1 MRWLPGSIAT
11 PARQPLGGVRLNRAS
26 PLARGIVEGLVDIG
40 GTTVSLTGAPVI
52 FGADSSAAPRRAFAN
67 GIGTETRGA
76 GGVDHQAVNVPARS
90 LTELTVMCLTQRT
103 GTPQAFSGPFGL
115 QGASGPVAS
124 CETISGSYPATSAL
138 ISAWNSGGTRSNAS
152 TGSGVNLAPLGVMQ
166 VVIMRVVNS
175 VMTLHLDG
183 VQVVSGT
190 GPSVIRPVTSMEKGR
205 SQALGTLRFAG
216 IQPLMIFW
224 ERGLTDA
231 EVGAVSR
238 NPWQIIAPLD
248 RPLWA
253 PAPVATVYRPG
264 SDITAN
270 GWTATPSG
278 SLFERIN
285 EATLDTGDY
294 ITSPNLTN
302 AVTLGWDVSVPTGTT
317 TLRINAQYLGTTG
330 QVRVVMLDSG
340 GSSVGNTSW
349 QALTASAATY
359 DLPVTTTG
367 ISTQFRIEVQ

>member
-1 MRWLPGSIAT
+1 MRWLPGSLAT
-11 PARQPLGGVRLNRAS
+11 PTRQPLGGARVSRAN

-115 QGASGPVAS
+115 QGAAGPVAS

-152 TGSGVNLAPLGVMQ
+152 TASGVNLAPLDVMQ

-183 VQVVSGT
+183 VQVVSGA
-190 GPSVIRPVTSMEKGR
+190 GPAAIQPVTSMEKGR

-216 IQPLMIFW
+216 IQPLMVFW
-224 ERGLTDA
+224 DRGLTDA
-231 EVGAVSR
+231 GIGAVSR
-238 NPWQIIAPLD
+238 NPWQIIAPID

-253 PAPVATVYRPG
+253 PASTVTVYRPG
-264 SDITAN
+264 ADVSGT
-270 GWTATPSG
+270 WTPVGGASVA
-278 SLFERIN
+278 
-285 EATLDTGDY
+285 ATLADEAQGNYAESPDL
-294 ITSPNLTN
+294 TSPQVCTWNPPLPAGN
-302 AVTLGWDVSVPTGTT
+302 WTLPVG
-317 TLRINAQYLGTTG
+317 AQRTDSTG
-330 QVRVVMLDSG
+330 QVRIVCLDAG
-340 GSSVGNTSW
+340 GASVGATAWQTLTLTPTLYSLSVNTS
-349 QALTASAATY
+349 A
-359 DLPVTTTG
+359 V
-367 ISTQFRIEVQ
+367 STQFRIEVQP